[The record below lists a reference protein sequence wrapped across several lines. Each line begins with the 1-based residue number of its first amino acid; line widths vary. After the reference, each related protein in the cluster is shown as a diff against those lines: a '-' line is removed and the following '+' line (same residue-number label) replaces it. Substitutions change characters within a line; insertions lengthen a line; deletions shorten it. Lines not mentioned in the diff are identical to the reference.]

1 MKLGKVTGKVELKKQ
16 AQQPAGETVLLVE
29 MEGNS
34 LAALDRA
41 GAKTGD
47 RVLVA
52 MSHAA
57 GKYSM
62 EAPSDAVVVAVV
74 E

>member
-16 AQQPAGETVLLVE
+16 ALQLAGETVLLVE

-47 RVLVA
+47 RVLVM

-57 GKYSM
+57 GKYAM
-62 EAPSDAVVVAVV
+62 ETPSDAVVVAVV
-74 E
+74 Q